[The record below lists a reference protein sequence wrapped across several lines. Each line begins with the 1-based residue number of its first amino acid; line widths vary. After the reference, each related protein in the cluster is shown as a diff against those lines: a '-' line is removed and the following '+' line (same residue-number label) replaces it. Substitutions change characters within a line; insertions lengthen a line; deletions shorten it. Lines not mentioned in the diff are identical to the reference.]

1 MKKLS
6 KYPIFLFL
14 YSAAALFILSY
25 CKSDKHLPAS
35 EDLGSVK
42 NQIIKNNDT
51 FEKQINELTVLVSN
65 NSDEKKLQEK
75 FEELRKTYKKMEWA
89 VEYFLPHSAR
99 FINGPA
105 LPEIEMDEHTEIE
118 PEGLQVLEEMLY
130 PYDQGNKEEV
140 IRFLKKLI
148 NKSNTIETNFQV
160 ITVSRDQVFDA
171 LRQEVF
177 RISSLGIS
185 GFDTPISGTFLK
197 EIPYSLQGVKQTLQ
211 QISTDQSK
219 NKALKS
225 ILNEID
231 TASEIL
237 KKNTDKNTFDY
248 VNFIPDHFNKITSL
262 LLDFKNQEKI
272 PDVEVT
278 TALHKNAATFFSKNA
293 FNPNA
298 FTPGKEFA
306 FSNEKAA
313 LGQQLFND
321 KMLSNNNNRSCT
333 TCHIPEKAF
342 TDGLAKSMSLENS
355 ELSRNAP
362 SLNYAGFQHGQ
373 FWDMRKDDLEGQS
386 SDVISNKEEMHGDL
400 NVILAKIN
408 QDKKYQT
415 AFTKIYHSQKTEAW
429 QLQNVLA
436 SYIRS
441 LAKFNADFDEY
452 MRGNKS
458 AMTAHQKRGFNLFV
472 GKAQCAIC
480 HFIPLFN
487 GTVPPTFKKTEQEV
501 LGVAVNGDN
510 TTFDNDLGRG
520 KFHETVATL
529 QHSFKT
535 PTLRNINK
543 TAPYM
548 HNGGY
553 KTLKEVMNF
562 YNKGG
567 GKGVGFKVDNQTLSD
582 APLQLTDQ
590 EMDHIIEFMKA
601 LDDKNP

>member
-1 MKKLS
+1 MSKLS
-6 KYPIFLFL
+6 KYPILLFL
-14 YSAAALFILSY
+14 YCAAALFTLY
-25 CKSDKHLPAS
+25 HCKNDKQQPIY

-42 NQIIKNNDT
+42 NRIIKTNAD
-51 FEKQINELTVLVSN
+51 FEKQINELKALVAKDA
-65 NSDEKKLQEK
+65 DEKLLQEK
-75 FEELRKTYKKMEWA
+75 FQDIRKTYKKMEWA

-118 PEGLQVLEEMLY
+118 PEGLQVLEEMFY
-130 PYDQGNKEEV
+130 PYEKANKEEV
-140 IRFLKKLI
+140 IRMLNKLI

-160 ITVSRDQVFDA
+160 ITISKDQVFDA
-171 LRQEVF
+171 LRQEAF

-185 GFDTPISGTFLK
+185 GFDTPVSGVFL
-197 EIPYSLQGVKQTLQ
+197 EEMPFSLQGIKETLE
-211 QISTDQSK
+211 QISTHRSK

-225 ILNEID
+225 LVAEISS
-231 TASEIL
+231 AINVL
-237 KKNTDKNTFDY
+237 KKNADKNTFDY
-248 VNFIPDHFNKITSL
+248 VNFIPDHLNRITTL
-262 LLDFKNQEKI
+262 MLDFKKQENI

-278 TALHKNAATFFSKNA
+278 TALNKNAATFFSKNA

-298 FTPGKEFA
+298 FTPGKEYA
-306 FSNEKAA
+306 YSEEKAA
-313 LGQQLFND
+313 LGHQLFND
-321 KMLSNNNNRSCT
+321 KILSNNNNRSCA

-342 TDGLAKSMSLENS
+342 TDGLSKAMSLENS
-355 ELSRNAP
+355 ELARNTP
-362 SLNYAGFQHGQ
+362 SLNYAGYQHGQ

-400 NVILAKIN
+400 NIILAKIN
-408 QDKKYQT
+408 QDKNYQA
-415 AFTKIYHSQKTEAW
+415 AFKKIYHSQKTEVW

-441 LAKFNADFDEY
+441 LAKFNSDFDEY

-458 AMTAHQKRGFNLFV
+458 AMTDNQKRGFNLFA

-480 HFIPLFN
+480 HFLPLFN
-487 GTVPPTFKKTEQEV
+487 GTVPPNFKKTEQEV
-501 LGVAVNGDN
+501 LGTAMNGENKAID
-510 TTFDNDLGRG
+510 TDPGRG
-520 KFHETVATL
+520 KFHETVSSL

-535 PTLRNINK
+535 PTLRNISK

-567 GKGVGFKVDNQTLSD
+567 GKAFGFKVDNQTLSD

-590 EMDHIIEFMKA
+590 EVDDIIEFMKA
-601 LDDKNP
+601 LNDQ

>member
-42 NQIIKNNDT
+42 NQIIKNTDT

-130 PYDQGNKEEV
+130 PYDQGNKEEA

-567 GKGVGFKVDNQTLSD
+567 GKGVGFEVDNQTLSD

-590 EMDHIIEFMKA
+590 EMDDIIEFMKA